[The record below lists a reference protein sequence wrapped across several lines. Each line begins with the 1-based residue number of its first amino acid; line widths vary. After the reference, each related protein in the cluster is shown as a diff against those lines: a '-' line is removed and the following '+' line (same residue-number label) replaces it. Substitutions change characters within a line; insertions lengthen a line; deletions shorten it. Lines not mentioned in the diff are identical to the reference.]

1 MAHEN
6 KQQNPTKPAPVPVG
20 PDRVEA
26 LAAQLYAA
34 MYPTRQQRGL
44 SSAGLAAECL
54 AAANEFI
61 KLCDE
66 GKQ

>member
-1 MAHEN
+1 MAN
-6 KQQNPTKPAPVPVG
+6 DSKQPNKPAAVPDSRV
-20 PDRVEA
+20 RVEA
-26 LAAQLYAA
+26 LAAQLFAA

-54 AAANEFI
+54 AAANDFI

-66 GKQ
+66 GKT

>member
-1 MAHEN
+1 MANEDK
-6 KQQNPTKPAPVPVG
+6 KQPKPAVL
-20 PDRVEA
+20 PDFRVRVEA
-26 LAAQLYAA
+26 LAAQLFAA

-44 SSAGLAAECL
+44 SSAGLGAECL
-54 AAANEFI
+54 AAATDFI